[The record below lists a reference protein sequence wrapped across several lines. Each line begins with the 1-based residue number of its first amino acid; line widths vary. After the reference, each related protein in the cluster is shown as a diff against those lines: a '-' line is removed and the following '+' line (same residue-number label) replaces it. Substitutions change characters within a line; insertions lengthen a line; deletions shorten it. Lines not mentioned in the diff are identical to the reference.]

1 MNLTNQCPSSKT
13 KCEDCT
19 DFLKHSFW
27 RNEKVFLKSKTNLFC
42 IRCIRGMVTDKQLD
56 NFVKKQNNGIIPEI
70 IFPEKYNPLIR
81 KRKIQIYSD
90 RPTRLTT
97 RCRNGSH
104 SACVSVK
111 INCTCSCH
119 RINHGEKK

>member
-27 RNEKVFLKSKTNLFC
+27 RNEKVFLKSETKLFC

-70 IFPEKYNPLIR
+70 IFPEKFKPLI
-81 KRKIQIYSD
+81 KKKYQFYPD
-90 RPTRLTT
+90 KPTRLTT
-97 RCRNGSH
+97 RCKNGSH
-104 SACVSVK
+104 DSCASVK
-111 INCTCSCH
+111 INCTCKC
-119 RINHGEKK
+119 HGEKK